1 MIKMLF
7 PYYLGVILAS
17 LALRNRDSQICS
29 QEYQIFLANRR
40 LFWGQIKQSLEYY
53 PNYLIQSPNNHELF
67 PEEFKTFQS
76 HQLDA

>member
-1 MIKMLF
+1 MRFLDYFVI
-7 PYYLGVILAS
+7 ILAS
-17 LALRNRDSQICS
+17 LALRNRDSQIYS
-29 QEYQIFLANRR
+29 QEYQIFLENRR
-40 LFWGQIKQSLEYY
+40 LFLDQIKQSLEYY

>member
-1 MIKMLF
+1 MRFLDYFVI
-7 PYYLGVILAS
+7 ILAS
-17 LALRNRDSQICS
+17 LALRNRDSQIYS

-40 LFWGQIKQSLEYY
+40 LFLDQIKQSLEYY